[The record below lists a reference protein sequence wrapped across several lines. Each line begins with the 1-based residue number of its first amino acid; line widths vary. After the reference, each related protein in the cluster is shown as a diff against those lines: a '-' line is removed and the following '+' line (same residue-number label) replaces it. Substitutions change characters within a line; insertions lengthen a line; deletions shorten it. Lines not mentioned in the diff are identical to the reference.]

1 MSPVVHTLIIG
12 LLATAAMDV
21 WGIARPLLGFP
32 RTDYRLIGRW
42 FAYMPRGRFRHDPI
56 ATSPPLP
63 GEHAVGLL
71 MHYAI
76 GITFAFVLVG
86 VAGEAWLRHPTLAP
100 ALLVGIATV
109 AAPLLLMQPGMGA
122 GIAASRT
129 RRPGL
134 ARMQAFITHAVYG
147 LGLYAAGLLMHRLAP
162 LT

>member
-63 GEHAVGLL
+63 GEHAIGLL

-76 GITFAFVLVG
+76 GITFAFV
-86 VAGEAWLRHPTLAP
+86 
-100 ALLVGIATV
+100 LVGIATV

-134 ARMQAFITHAVYG
+134 ARVQALITHAVYG

>member
-56 ATSPPLP
+56 ATSPPMP
-63 GEHAVGLL
+63 GEHAIGLL

-76 GITFAFVLVG
+76 GITFAFV
-86 VAGEAWLRHPTLAP
+86 
-100 ALLVGIATV
+100 LVGIATV